1 MLELR
6 HFDFCFL
13 CFHREIC
20 ELITKEN
27 SEVRKPLKVLLVL
40 EDTRPQ
46 SDLRSWAERIV
57 FVTEPV
63 MKKVAGV
70 DSTQGLKG
78 VGVLALPTSFCNLEA
93 NEDLKTNW
101 LPSPRRVLVLDGI
114 QVTYSSCLHPSV
126 CLSGSFFDVFW
137 WYSCLLKMFGLSLTF
152 NKTGICFFCKLFPC

>member
-6 HFDFCFL
+6 HFSFCFL
-13 CFHREIC
+13 CFQREIC

-46 SDLRSWAERIV
+46 SNLRSWAERVI

-70 DSTQGLKG
+70 DSTQGLQG

-93 NEDLKTNW
+93 NEDLKTYW
-101 LPSPRRVLVLDGI
+101 LSSPRRVLVLDGI
-114 QVTYSSCLHPSV
+114 QVTYISCLHPSV
-126 CLSGSFFDVFW
+126 CLSGSLFDEFW
-137 WYSCLLKMFGLSLTF
+137 WHSCSLKMFG
-152 NKTGICFFCKLFPC
+152 